1 MSTVT
6 VFGAGAWGSTMAQV
20 LNDAGNDVLL
30 WGRSEDVIAEI
41 NSAHT
46 NKKYLG
52 SHELPLSL
60 KATTDLA
67 QAFAHSHIYV
77 LAIPA
82 QQLRVTLQEWKPFFS
97 SDSIIVSTLKGI
109 EISTQMRMTE
119 VIEDV
124 LGPHAIALITGP
136 NLADEL
142 VLRQPAGAVAAAPT
156 QELADQMR
164 DLFRT
169 PYYRVYTDELVL
181 RQPAGAVAAAPT
193 QELADQMRDLF
204 RTPYYRVYTSV
215 DVMGCELAGAIK
227 SVIALAVGISIG
239 MGFGENTQ
247 AMLITRGLNEVAR
260 LCAAHGSDPLS
271 AAGLAGMGDLVASCG
286 SPLSRNRTF
295 GEVLGRTGSMA
306 QASEQ
311 VAKTV
316 EGVASAGAVAEIA
329 HRVGIE
335 VPVIEA
341 VGEIVSEQ
349 LTPAAALQ
357 KLMEITTKAENFI
370 R

>member
-82 QQLRVTLQEWKPFFS
+82 QQLRVTLQEWKLFFA

-156 QELADQMR
+156 QELADH
-164 DLFRT
+164 
-169 PYYRVYTDELVL
+169 
-181 RQPAGAVAAAPT
+181 
-193 QELADQMRDLF
+193 MRDLF

-247 AMLITRGLNEVAR
+247 AMLITRGLNEGAR

-306 QASEQ
+306 QAREQ

>member
-1 MSTVT
+1 MSKVT

-20 LNDAGNDVLL
+20 LCDAGNEVLL

-46 NKKYLG
+46 NAKYLG
-52 SHELPLSL
+52 AHILPQALA
-60 KATTDLA
+60 ATTNLQ
-67 QAFAHSHIYV
+67 QAFDFSDLYV

-82 QQLRVTLQEWKPFFS
+82 QQLRTTLEEWKPFFKPS
-97 SDSIIVSTLKGI
+97 STIVSTLKGI

-124 LGPHAIALITGP
+124 LGGHKIAIITGP

-142 VLRQPAGAVAAAPT
+142 VLRQPAGAVVAAPT
-156 QELADQMR
+156 IELAEMI
-164 DLFRT
+164 
-169 PYYRVYTDELVL
+169 
-181 RQPAGAVAAAPT
+181 
-193 QELADQMRDLF
+193 RDLF

-215 DVMGCELAGAIK
+215 DVMGCELSGAIK

-239 MGFGENTQ
+239 MGYGENTQ

-295 GEVLGRTGSMA
+295 GEVVGRTGSMA
-306 QASEQ
+306 KAREE

-316 EGVASAGAVAEIA
+316 EGVASAGAVVEIA
-329 HRVGIE
+329 HRVGVE

-349 LTPAAALQ
+349 LTPEAALQ

>member
-1 MSTVT
+1 MSKVT

-20 LNDAGNDVLL
+20 LSDAGNDVLL
-30 WGRSEDVIAEI
+30 WGRSPDVISEI
-41 NSAHT
+41 NTSHT
-46 NKKYLG
+46 NTKYLG
-52 SHELPLSL
+52 AHLLPDNLT
-60 KATTDLA
+60 ATTDLQ
-67 QAFAHSHIYV
+67 QAFDFTDKYV

-82 QQLRVTLQEWKPFFS
+82 QQLRTTLQEWKPFFKPAS
-97 SDSIIVSTLKGI
+97 TIVSTLKGI
-109 EISTQMRMTE
+109 EISSQMRMTE

-124 LGPHAIALITGP
+124 LGSHKIAIITGP

-156 QELADQMR
+156 IELA
-164 DLFRT
+164 
-169 PYYRVYTDELVL
+169 ELI
-181 RQPAGAVAAAPT
+181 
-193 QELADQMRDLF
+193 RDLF

-215 DVMGCELAGAIK
+215 DVMGCELSGAIK

-239 MGFGENTQ
+239 MGYGENTQ

-295 GEVLGRTGSMA
+295 GEVVGRTGSMA
-306 QASEQ
+306 KAREE

-316 EGVASAGAVAEIA
+316 EGVASAGAVVEIA
-329 HRVGIE
+329 HRVGVE
-335 VPVIEA
+335 VPVIESVA
-341 VGEIVSEQ
+341 EIVSEQ
-349 LTPAAALQ
+349 LTPEAALQ

>member
-1 MSTVT
+1 
-6 VFGAGAWGSTMAQV
+6 
-20 LNDAGNDVLL
+20 
-30 WGRSEDVIAEI
+30 
-41 NSAHT
+41 
-46 NKKYLG
+46 
-52 SHELPLSL
+52 
-60 KATTDLA
+60 
-67 QAFAHSHIYV
+67 
-77 LAIPA
+77 
-82 QQLRVTLQEWKPFFS
+82 
-97 SDSIIVSTLKGI
+97 
-109 EISTQMRMTE
+109 MRMTE

-124 LGPHAIALITGP
+124 LGSHRVAIITGP

-142 VLRQPAGAVAAAPT
+142 VLRQPAGAVVAAPT
-156 QELADQMR
+156 IELSEQI
-164 DLFRT
+164 
-169 PYYRVYTDELVL
+169 
-181 RQPAGAVAAAPT
+181 
-193 QELADQMRDLF
+193 RDLF
-204 RTPYYRVYTSV
+204 RTPYYRVYTSI

-295 GEVLGRTGSMA
+295 GEALGRTGSMA
-306 QASEQ
+306 KARAE

-341 VGEIVSEQ
+341 VGDIVSEQ
-349 LTPAAALQ
+349 LTPEAAFQ

>member
-41 NSAHT
+41 NSTHT

-52 SHELPLSL
+52 IHELPLSL
-60 KATTDLA
+60 KATTDLS
-67 QAFAHSHIYV
+67 QAFAHSQVYV

-82 QQLRVTLQEWKPFFS
+82 QQLRVTLQEWKPFFA

-124 LGPHAIALITGP
+124 LGPHSIAIITGP

-142 VLRQPAGAVAAAPT
+142 VLRQPAGAVAAA
-156 QELADQMR
+156 A
-164 DLFRT
+164 
-169 PYYRVYTDELVL
+169 
-181 RQPAGAVAAAPT
+181 T

>member
-20 LNDAGNDVLL
+20 LSDAGNDVLL
-30 WGRSEDVIAEI
+30 WGRSNDVIAEI

-52 SHELPLSL
+52 KHELPLSL
-60 KATTDLA
+60 QATTDLA

-82 QQLRVTLQEWKPFFS
+82 QQLRLTLEEWKPFFS
-97 SDSIIVSTLKGI
+97 TDSIIVSTLKGI

-119 VIEDV
+119 VIQDV
-124 LGPHAIALITGP
+124 LGPRPIAIITGP

-142 VLRQPAGAVAAAPT
+142 VLRQPAGAVAAAAT
-156 QELADQMR
+156 QELADR
-164 DLFRT
+164 
-169 PYYRVYTDELVL
+169 
-181 RQPAGAVAAAPT
+181 
-193 QELADQMRDLF
+193 MRDLF

-306 QASEQ
+306 QAREQ

>member
-1 MSTVT
+1 
-6 VFGAGAWGSTMAQV
+6 
-20 LNDAGNDVLL
+20 
-30 WGRSEDVIAEI
+30 
-41 NSAHT
+41 
-46 NKKYLG
+46 LG

-60 KATTDLA
+60 QATTDLA
-67 QAFAHSHIYV
+67 QAFAHSRIYV

-82 QQLRVTLQEWKPFFS
+82 QQLRATLQEWKPFFS

-124 LGPHAIALITGP
+124 LGPHAIAIITGP

-142 VLRQPAGAVAAAPT
+142 VLRQPAGAVAAA
-156 QELADQMR
+156 A
-164 DLFRT
+164 
-169 PYYRVYTDELVL
+169 
-181 RQPAGAVAAAPT
+181 T

>member
-20 LNDAGNDVLL
+20 LCDAGNDVLL
-30 WGRSEDVIAEI
+30 WGRSVETVAEI
-41 NSAHT
+41 NSSHT
-46 NKKYLG
+46 NSKYL
-52 SHELPLSL
+52 SAHVLPASL
-60 KATTDLA
+60 EATNDL
-67 QAFAHSHIYV
+67 QRAFAHSDTYV
-77 LAIPA
+77 LSIPA
-82 QQLRVTLQEWKPFFS
+82 QELRPTLMAWKENFS
-97 SDSIIVSTLKGI
+97 QSATIISTLKGI
-109 EISTQMRMTE
+109 EFSTQMRMTE

-124 LGPHAIALITGP
+124 LGPHKIAIITGP

-142 VLRQPAGAVAAAPT
+142 VLRQPAGAVAAAPN
-156 QELADQMR
+156 QDLAEYVR
-164 DLFRT
+164 N
-169 PYYRVYTDELVL
+169 
-181 RQPAGAVAAAPT
+181 
-193 QELADQMRDLF
+193 LF
-204 RTPYYRVYTSV
+204 RTPYYRVYTST
-215 DVMGCELAGAIK
+215 DVMGCELSGAIK

-295 GEVLGRTGSMA
+295 GEALGRTGSMTKA
-306 QASEQ
+306 REQ

-316 EGVASAGAVAEIA
+316 EGVASASAVVEIA
-329 HRVGIE
+329 HRVGVE

-341 VGEIVSEQ
+341 VNEIVNHSLSPEDA
-349 LTPAAALQ
+349 LT
-357 KLMEITTKAENFI
+357 KLMEITTSAENFI

>member
-1 MSTVT
+1 MSKVT

-30 WGRSEDVIAEI
+30 WGRSESVIAEI
-41 NSAHT
+41 NNSQT
-46 NKKYLG
+46 NVKYLG
-52 SHELPLSL
+52 NHILPDDLI
-60 KATTDLA
+60 ATTNLDD
-67 QAFAHSHIYV
+67 AFAFSDVYV

-82 QQLRVTLQEWKPFFS
+82 QQIRETLVSWKSRFS
-97 SDSIIVSTLKGI
+97 STCTIVSTLKGI
-109 EISTQMRMTE
+109 EISTQFRMTE

-124 LGPHAIALITGP
+124 LGPHKMAIITGP

-142 VLRQPAGAVAAAPT
+142 VLRQPAGAVAASVD
-156 QELADQMR
+156 QGLADEIR
-164 DLFRT
+164 
-169 PYYRVYTDELVL
+169 E
-181 RQPAGAVAAAPT
+181 
-193 QELADQMRDLF
+193 LF
-204 RTPYYRVYTSV
+204 RTPYYRVYTST

-227 SVIALAVGISIG
+227 SVIALAVGLSIG
-239 MGFGENTQ
+239 MGYGENTQ

-295 GEVLGRTGSMA
+295 GEVIGRTGSMS
-306 QASEQ
+306 QARKEM
-311 VAKTV
+311 VKTV
-316 EGVASAGAVAEIA
+316 EGVASSSGVVEIA
-329 HRVGIE
+329 HRVGVE

-341 VGEIVSEQ
+341 VADIVSEK
-349 LTPAAALQ
+349 LSPADALQ
-357 KLMEITTKAENFI
+357 RLMEITTKAENFI

>member
-1 MSTVT
+1 MKKVT

-20 LNDAGNDVLL
+20 LSDAGNEVLL
-30 WGRSEDVIAEI
+30 WGRSDSVIAEI
-41 NSAHT
+41 STSHT
-46 NKKYLG
+46 NVKYLG
-52 SHELPLSL
+52 DHILPDSII
-60 KATTDLA
+60 ATTSLDD
-67 QAFAHSHIYV
+67 AFAFSSIYV

-82 QQLRVTLQEWKPFFS
+82 QQIRATLESWKDRFPA
-97 SDSIIVSTLKGI
+97 DCIIVSTLKGI
-109 EISTQMRMTE
+109 EISTQLRMTE

-124 LGPHAIALITGP
+124 IGVRKIAIITGP

-142 VLRQPAGAVAAAPT
+142 VLRQPAGAVAAAAS
-156 QELADQMR
+156 QALADQI
-164 DLFRT
+164 
-169 PYYRVYTDELVL
+169 
-181 RQPAGAVAAAPT
+181 
-193 QELADQMRDLF
+193 RDLF
-204 RTPYYRVYTSV
+204 RTPYYRVYTST

-227 SVIALAVGISIG
+227 SVIALAVGLSIG
-239 MGFGENTQ
+239 MGYGENTQ

-306 QASEQ
+306 QAIEQ

-329 HRVGIE
+329 HRVGVE